1 MKNLKF
7 EKEEIKKVFT
17 ELLIESHC
25 NREMI
30 TFKTLQNIVEINL
43 KATTEDNTQES
54 IDLQQTFELY
64 NQTLKTLRDYDNI
77 LRYERPLHDLIYLL
91 NQQQD
96 YLFNTILEMTELE
109 EFWNELDIELR
120 RNDNE
125 KWTKNLTE
133 EEIKEE
139 VSKAVDYLLSE
150 QYKQDIEVDYTPF
163 ENINR

>member
-7 EKEEIKKVFT
+7 EREEIKKVFT

-43 KATTEDNTQES
+43 KAIIEDNTQES

-64 NQTLKTLRDYDNI
+64 NQTLKTLKDYDNI
-77 LRYERPLHDLIYLL
+77 LRYEKPLHDLIYLL

-120 RNDNE
+120 RNNNE

-133 EEIKEE
+133 EEIREE